1 MIRLSLLGF
10 TLATTACLP
19 PESVRIV
26 QVQGDVVSA
35 TEGPVEIW
43 FLHTNWGEGMLKTQ
57 NMVIETEWFDG
68 PGAIDREL
76 EIPQT
81 HGEGL
86 SLYGWQ
92 DVNGDG
98 EHCRP
103 GSDPEPSG
111 LIETDEP
118 DPFIRS
124 FALHLDQTCTGP

>member
-1 MIRLSLLGF
+1 MIRLSLLGL

-26 QVQGDVVSA
+26 QVQGDVVSDS
-35 TEGPVEIW
+35 EGPVEIW
-43 FLHTNWGEGMLKTQ
+43 FLHTHWGEGMLKTK
-57 NMVIETEWFDG
+57 NMVIETQWFDG
-68 PGAIDREL
+68 PGTIDREL
-76 EIPQT
+76 VIPQT

-103 GSDPEPSG
+103 GSAPEPSG

-118 DPFIRS
+118 DSLVRS
-124 FALHLDQTCTGP
+124 ATLQLDQTCTGP